1 MVIRGLMASKSSLS
15 LNRSASLGGR
25 NGYSGLVSSVPP
37 TLIATLPQRFV
48 PPLEVRPVPSAPAS
62 GADSANAR
70 DLTARELDVL
80 QGVAAGC
87 SNKVIARQLCL
98 TPETVKWHLKN
109 IMRKLEVKSRHD
121 AVLRATERGILSAA
135 ADDAFIPD

>member
-1 MVIRGLMASKSSLS
+1 MVICRLMASKSSMS
-15 LNRSASLGGR
+15 LIRSAPLGGR
-25 NGYSGLVSSVPP
+25 NGFAGLAPVAPP
-37 TLIATLPQRFV
+37 ALIAKLPQHFV
-48 PPLEVRPVPSAPAS
+48 PAIEVRHLPPVPVSAPEPA
-62 GADSANAR
+62 GIR

-109 IMRKLEVKSRHD
+109 IMRKLEVNSRHA
-121 AVLRATERGILSAA
+121 AVPCAREHGVL
-135 ADDAFIPD
+135 PD

>member
-15 LNRSASLGGR
+15 LNRSAPLGGR
-25 NGYSGLVSSVPP
+25 NGFAGLASSVPP
-37 TLIATLPQRFV
+37 TLIVKLSQRLAPAV
-48 PPLEVRPVPSAPAS
+48 DLRPVSPVPAATAVPAS
-62 GADSANAR
+62 SR

-87 SNKVIARQLCL
+87 SNKVIARQLGL

-109 IMRKLEVKSRHD
+109 IMRKLDVKSRHE
-121 AVLRATERGILSAA
+121 AVLHANERGLLPTNSGRA
-135 ADDAFIPD
+135 